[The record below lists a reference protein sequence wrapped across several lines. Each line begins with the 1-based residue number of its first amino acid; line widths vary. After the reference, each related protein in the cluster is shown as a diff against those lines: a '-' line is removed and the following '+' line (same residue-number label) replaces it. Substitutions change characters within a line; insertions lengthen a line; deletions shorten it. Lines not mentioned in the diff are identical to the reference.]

1 MNEFSGFLSKLL
13 AVAWGDVRFGWQVTR
28 RRHLRPRDRVA
39 SGIPRLVCGSFL
51 PFRPHFPE
59 TSRLSLPPSSA
70 ARHEGKAPLKFRIRE
85 VVLAPIFERGEPARR
100 AADERSTVTGSQGR
114 AAGDSSAGTLLLPRG
129 RRRAPGPAR
138 RAVCG
143 AAARPSPGP
152 ATHQDRG
159 LEQVILPPCAPLSLP
174 REWDG
179 DSAYP

>member
-1 MNEFSGFLSKLL
+1 MVNEFSGFLSKLL

-70 ARHEGKAPLKFRIRE
+70 ASHEGKAPLKFRIRE
-85 VVLAPIFERGEPARR
+85 VVLAPIFERGEPTRR

-114 AAGDSSAGTLLLPRG
+114 AAGDSSAPATWQEVGGASTPGSLRGCSLLEPW
-129 RRRAPGPAR
+129 P
-138 RAVCG
+138 CH
-143 AAARPSPGP
+143 SPGP
-152 ATHQDRG
+152 RPGAGHFTS
-159 LEQVILPPCAPLSLP
+159 LCPLSLP

-179 DSAYP
+179 DSTYP